1 MRITAM
7 TNDGDES
14 FAPAELVD
22 VWPEHFVD
30 LYRDSYAP
38 MVRLAH
44 LLTAADPAAE
54 ELVQD
59 AFLRVQAR
67 WDRVDNPLAYLR
79 AAVVNACRNHQRRG
93 ALERRHRAVAVGTA
107 EDAPDEL
114 RDAITALP
122 GRQRAA
128 IVLRYY
134 EDLAEVDI
142 ADLLGCS
149 VPAVKSLLH
158 RAVQDLRKV
167 IER

>member
-1 MRITAM
+1 M

-14 FAPAELVD
+14 FASAELAD
-22 VWPEHFVD
+22 VWPQNFID
-30 LYRDSYAP
+30 LYRGTYAP

-59 AFLRVQAR
+59 AFLRVRSR
-67 WDRVDNPLAYLR
+67 WDRVDNPSAYVR
-79 AAVVNACRNHQRRG
+79 AAVVNACRNHQRRRV
-93 ALERRHRAVAVGTA
+93 LERRHRTA
-107 EDAPDEL
+107 MVDATEDAPGEL
-114 RDAITALP
+114 RDAIAALS

-134 EDLAEVDI
+134 EDLPEAEI

-158 RAVQDLRKV
+158 HAIQDLRKV